1 MLRRGVRTRRFVAL
15 VPIPNGRG
23 RHRAAP
29 FGLGPWDGAGVASQQ
44 SLTLRPGR
52 GYCRRLEGVIEPDKP
67 ERREEGQSFG
77 PVVRWELLTGN
88 SRSLP
93 CGPTRVGPWMRRLQ
107 PLLAEASRTLLW
119 MERPLR

>member
-1 MLRRGVRTRRFVAL
+1 MVRRGVRTRRFHAL
-15 VPIPNGRG
+15 LPIPNGRG
-23 RHRAAP
+23 RRRAAP
-29 FGLGPWDGAGVASQQ
+29 FGLGPWAGAQVASQQ

-77 PVVRWELLTGN
+77 PVVRSELPYSN

-93 CGPTRVGPWMRRLQ
+93 FGLTRVGP
-107 PLLAEASRTLLW
+107 
-119 MERPLR
+119 